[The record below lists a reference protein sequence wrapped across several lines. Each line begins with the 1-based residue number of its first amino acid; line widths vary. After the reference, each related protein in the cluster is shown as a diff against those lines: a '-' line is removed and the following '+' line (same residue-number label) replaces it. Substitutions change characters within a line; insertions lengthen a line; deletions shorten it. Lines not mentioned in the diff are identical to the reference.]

1 VEGESFSFEVLK
13 GVESRTYWTAH
24 GAWHGQEGASEI
36 VDGERTSQAATARV
50 IHGDGDCSGR
60 LAGADMVAGETY
72 VLNRAAPAGLQ
83 SLVVQA
89 A

>member
-1 VEGESFSFEVLK
+1 M
-13 GVESRTYWTAH
+13 AH
-24 GAWHGQEGASEI
+24 GARHGQEGASEI

-60 LAGADMVAGETY
+60 LAGTDMAAAETH
-72 VLNRAAPAGLQ
+72 VLNRPATAGSQ

>member
-1 VEGESFSFEVLK
+1 
-13 GVESRTYWTAH
+13 
-24 GAWHGQEGASEI
+24 
-36 VDGERTSQAATARV
+36 V

-60 LAGADMVAGETY
+60 LAGADMAAGETY